1 MELDVVEEV
10 KVMASFLNRLQ
21 QIQHLWYSH
30 INYNLITNFSIALE
44 LLPVNSAGIL
54 LRILTNS
61 TQEKQQPPWSVIRR
75 SVFRVSAET
84 LVILTKNIHIP
95 SPSPL
100 LQTSAVI
107 ML

>member
-10 KVMASFLNRLQ
+10 EVMASFLNRLQ

-30 INYNLITNFSIALE
+30 ISYNVITNFSIALE
-44 LLPVNSAGIL
+44 LLAVNSAGIL
-54 LRILTNS
+54 LRILTKP
-61 TQEKQQPPWSVIRR
+61 TQEKQQPPWTVIRR

-84 LVILTKNIHIP
+84 LVIVTKNIHIP

-107 ML
+107 RL